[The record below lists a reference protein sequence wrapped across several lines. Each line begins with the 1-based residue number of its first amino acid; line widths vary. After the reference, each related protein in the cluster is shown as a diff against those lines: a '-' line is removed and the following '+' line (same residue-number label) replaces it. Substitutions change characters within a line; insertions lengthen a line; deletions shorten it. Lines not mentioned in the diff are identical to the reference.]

1 MVMLMLVALVL
12 HPQHV
17 ACLALEYGTA
27 QPWDPDLQL
36 VVLLVVLVEVL
47 VVLVLQLIVA
57 EVVVPP
63 WARAAAVAAG
73 CLPLAVAASLE
84 AAAAALVPPAVVAAV
99 AVPCLQCPLALPPF
113 SHHGLPVLAGAMLLP
128 QPVWLTSIG
137 HPG

>member
-47 VVLVLQLIVA
+47 VVLVLLLTVVV
-57 EVVVPP
+57 VVVPP
-63 WARAAAVAAG
+63 LALAAAVVAG
-73 CLPLAVAASLE
+73 CLPLAASLE
-84 AAAAALVPPAVVAAV
+84 AAAAASVPHAVVAAV
-99 AVPCLQCPLALPPF
+99 AVPSLQCPLALPPF

-128 QPVWLTSIG
+128 QPVWLPSIG